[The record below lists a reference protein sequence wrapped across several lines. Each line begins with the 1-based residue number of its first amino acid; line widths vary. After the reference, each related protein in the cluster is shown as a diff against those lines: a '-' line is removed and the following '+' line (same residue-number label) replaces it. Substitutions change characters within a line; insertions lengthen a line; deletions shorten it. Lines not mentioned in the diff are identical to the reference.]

1 MRVLVVDDHEFIRR
15 GVRSI
20 LLAHSNYDVC
30 GEAVDGQD
38 AVERARD
45 LKPDVVV
52 MDISMPKLNGF
63 EATRLIRTMLPDTE
77 VLILS
82 QHESPQMVQQAFK
95 AGARGYVTKSSVPKH
110 LLSALDQV
118 SRHQPFFDPEIAQI
132 GKPAHID
139 AQEISQRSAALEQA
153 LRESEELYRSTF
165 DLAAVGVAHVS
176 PDGRWLRVNNK
187 FCEIVGYSEDEL
199 LKMTFKQ
206 ITHPQDVGED
216 LAQAERLRAGTSETY
231 STEKR
236 YIHRDGSPVWVNLT
250 VSPVRGQVHELRHF
264 ITVIED
270 ITERKRIEEARFR
283 LAAIV
288 ESSDDAIVSKD
299 LNGVITSWNEA
310 AVRIFGFAP
319 EEAIGRPITI
329 IIPPELHDEE
339 KQILKRLRNDERI
352 QHYETIRVSKSGKKL
367 NVSLTISPVK
377 DSKNRIV
384 GASKIARDITE
395 SKRIENALTESE
407 TRLRATLSQTYSF
420 LILLKPDGT
429 IIDANHAA
437 VQAAGCK
444 REEVLGQKFWE
455 PWWSRLPEEV
465 AILKNSVAKAAR
477 GEPVQ
482 ELCYFC
488 LPDGTRRF
496 AHRTLKPVP
505 GDDGNISMIVA
516 TALDMTEQKEL
527 RDKLDARF
535 KRSAEDR
542 SKRNMLERVDAQRTM
557 NEVI

>member
-329 IIPPELHDEE
+329 IIPPELQDEE

-420 LILLKPDGT
+420 LILLKPMEQPST
-429 IIDANHAA
+429 PITQRSKLRAANA
-437 VQAAGCK
+437 K
-444 REEVLGQKFWE
+444 RCLGK
-455 PWWSRLPEEV
+455 S
-465 AILKNSVAKAAR
+465 S
-477 GEPVQ
+477 GSH
-482 ELCYFC
+482 
-488 LPDGTRRF
+488 G
-496 AHRTLKPVP
+496 
-505 GDDGNISMIVA
+505 G
-516 TALDMTEQKEL
+516 
-527 RDKLDARF
+527 RDCQ
-535 KRSAEDR
+535 KRSR
-542 SKRNMLERVDAQRTM
+542 Y
-557 NEVI
+557 

>member
-542 SKRNMLERVDAQRTM
+542 SKRNMLERVDALKDD
-557 NEVI
+557 E

>member
-20 LLAHSNYDVC
+20 ILAHSNYDVC

-82 QHESPQMVQQAFK
+82 QHESEQMVQQAFK

-110 LLSALDQV
+110 LLSALDQL

-132 GKPAHID
+132 GKLSAHID

-206 ITHPQDVGED
+206 ITHPQDVEED
-216 LAQAERLRAGTSETY
+216 LAQAERMRAGTSETY

-236 YIHRDGSPVWVNLT
+236 YIRRDGSPVWVNLT

-407 TRLRATLSQTYSF
+407 TRLRAALSQTYSF

-465 AILKNSVAKAAR
+465 AILMNSVAKAAR

-542 SKRNMLERVDAQRTM
+542 SKRNMLERVDALKDD
-557 NEVI
+557 E

>member
-299 LNGVITSWNEA
+299 LNGVITSWNAGAE
-310 AVRIFGFAP
+310 RIFGFTP

-329 IIPPELHDEE
+329 IIPPELQDEE

-407 TRLRATLSQTYSF
+407 ARLRATLSQTYSF

-444 REEVLGQKFWE
+444 REAVLGQKFWE

-542 SKRNMLERVDAQRTM
+542 SKRNMLERVDALKDD
-557 NEVI
+557 E

>member
-216 LAQAERLRAGTSETY
+216 LAQAERLRAGTSET
-231 STEKR
+231 
-236 YIHRDGSPVWVNLT
+236 
-250 VSPVRGQVHELRHF
+250 
-264 ITVIED
+264 
-270 ITERKRIEEARFR
+270 
-283 LAAIV
+283 
-288 ESSDDAIVSKD
+288 
-299 LNGVITSWNEA
+299 
-310 AVRIFGFAP
+310 
-319 EEAIGRPITI
+319 
-329 IIPPELHDEE
+329 
-339 KQILKRLRNDERI
+339 
-352 QHYETIRVSKSGKKL
+352 
-367 NVSLTISPVK
+367 
-377 DSKNRIV
+377 
-384 GASKIARDITE
+384 
-395 SKRIENALTESE
+395 
-407 TRLRATLSQTYSF
+407 
-420 LILLKPDGT
+420 
-429 IIDANHAA
+429 
-437 VQAAGCK
+437 
-444 REEVLGQKFWE
+444 
-455 PWWSRLPEEV
+455 
-465 AILKNSVAKAAR
+465 
-477 GEPVQ
+477 
-482 ELCYFC
+482 
-488 LPDGTRRF
+488 
-496 AHRTLKPVP
+496 
-505 GDDGNISMIVA
+505 
-516 TALDMTEQKEL
+516 
-527 RDKLDARF
+527 
-535 KRSAEDR
+535 
-542 SKRNMLERVDAQRTM
+542 
-557 NEVI
+557 